1 MRLHFLHPCYNEGY
15 MESPIAAT
23 PSEPLEWLSQVLV
36 EATRY
41 GASDVHLRARNHPI
55 LRVDGALRALDDRP
69 RLTVERV
76 AEIGEAMMDARQ
88 RAVFAHEHQVDLS
101 RGFKGIGRVRA
112 NIFRQRGTV
121 ALVLRVIHSVV
132 PPLTS
137 LGLPEMVAKL
147 TQVERGLVLV
157 TGASGSGK
165 TTTLAALV
173 NEVNLTQT
181 KHVLTIE
188 DPIEFL
194 FAEQKSLI
202 TQREI
207 GVDAPTFH
215 EAMRAALREDPDVI
229 LLGEMRDIETIET
242 ALQAA
247 ETGHFVLATAHAP
260 AAAEAVNRLIT
271 AFPAEAQAGVRVKV
285 AQNLRAVVSQRLLPR
300 ADGQG
305 RAVACE
311 VLTISALARE
321 LIADPSRIKDL
332 PEVLKRGSVQDGM
345 LAFDACLLALVK
357 AKRIA
362 PAIALQYASSAN
374 DLRLKIEGF

>member
-1 MRLHFLHPCYNEGY
+1 M
-15 MESPIAAT
+15 T
-23 PSEPLEWLSQVLV
+23 DQEPLAWLGQILT
-36 EATRY
+36 EANRHR
-41 GASDVHLRARNHPI
+41 ASDVHLRVRNHPI
-55 LRVDGALRALDDRP
+55 LRIDGVLRALDQVP

-76 AEIGEAMMDARQ
+76 TQIGEALMDARQ
-88 RAVFAHEHQVDLS
+88 LALFERDHQVDLS
-101 RGFKGIGRVRA
+101 RGFKGVGRVRA
-112 NIFRQRGTV
+112 NIFRQRGTM
-121 ALVLRVIHSVV
+121 ALVLRVIHAVV
-132 PPLTS
+132 PPLAS
-137 LGLPEMVAKL
+137 LGLPDMVARL
-147 TQVERGLVLV
+147 THYERGLVLV

-173 NEVNLTQT
+173 NEINAQQT

-194 FAEQKSLI
+194 FAEQKSLM

-207 GVDAPTFH
+207 GVDAPSFS

-229 LLGEMRDIETIET
+229 LLGEMRDTETIET
-242 ALQAA
+242 ALRAA

-260 AAAEAVNRLIT
+260 AAPEAVNRLIT
-271 AFPAEAQAGVRVKV
+271 AFPAEAQAAVRVKV

-300 ADGQG
+300 ADAQG

-321 LIADPSRIKDL
+321 LIQDPARIKDL
-332 PEVLKRGSVQDGM
+332 PEVLKRGTVSEGM
-345 LAFDACLLALVK
+345 LAFDSCLLALVK
-357 AKRIA
+357 AGRIT
-362 PAIALQYASSAN
+362 PSVALQYASVPN

>member
-1 MRLHFLHPCYNEGY
+1 MSE
-15 MESPIAAT
+15 IAAVAT
-23 PSEPLEWLSQVLV
+23 DPLEWLGQILA
-36 EATRY
+36 EAGRHK
-41 GASDVHLRARNHPI
+41 ASDVHLRARNYPI
-55 LRVDGALRALDDRP
+55 LRIDGVLRALDHMP

-76 AEIGEAMMDARQ
+76 AQIGDALMDARQ
-88 RAVFAHEHQVDLS
+88 RSLFERDHQVDLS

-112 NIFRQRGTV
+112 NVFLQRGTV
-121 ALVLRVIHSVV
+121 ALVLRVIHGAV
-132 PPLTS
+132 PALST
-137 LGLPEMVAKL
+137 LGLPDVVAKL
-147 TQVERGLVLV
+147 AHVERGLVLV

-173 NEVNLTQT
+173 NEINMQQT

-207 GVDAPTFH
+207 GVDASSFH

-242 ALQAA
+242 ALKAA

-260 AAAEAVNRLIT
+260 AAPEAVNRLIT

-321 LIADPSRIKDL
+321 LIQDPARIKDL
-332 PEVLKRGSVQDGM
+332 PDLLKRGSVHEGM

-357 AKRIA
+357 AGRIT
-362 PAIALQYASSAN
+362 PEVALQYASTPT
-374 DLRLKIEGF
+374 DLRLKIDGF

>member
-1 MRLHFLHPCYNEGY
+1 MGG
-15 MESPIAAT
+15 AA
-23 PSEPLEWLSQVLV
+23 SEPLEWLSQILA
-36 EATRY
+36 EAARY
-41 GASDVHLRARNHPI
+41 RASDIHLRARNFPI
-55 LRVDGALRALDDRP
+55 VRVDGVLRALDDQA

-76 AEIGEAMMDARQ
+76 AEIGEAMMDTRQ
-88 RAVFAHEHQVDLS
+88 RMIFERDHQVDLS
-101 RGFKGIGRVRA
+101 RGFRGIGRVRA
-112 NIFRQRGTV
+112 NIFLQRGTV

-132 PPLTS
+132 PPLAS
-137 LGLPEMVAKL
+137 LGLPDIVAKL
-147 TQVERGLVLV
+147 TQLERGLVLV

-173 NEVNLTQT
+173 NEINLTQT

-207 GVDAPTFH
+207 GVDAPTFQ

-229 LLGEMRDIETIET
+229 LLGEMRDIETIGT

-260 AAAEAVNRLIT
+260 AAPEAVNRLIT
-271 AFPAEAQAGVRVKV
+271 AFPAEAQSGVRVKV
-285 AQNLRAVVSQRLLPR
+285 SQNLKAVVSQRLLPR

-321 LIADPSRIKDL
+321 LIADPARIKDL
-332 PEVLKRGSVQDGM
+332 PEIVKRGNVQDGM

-357 AKRIA
+357 ARRIT
-362 PAIALQYASSAN
+362 PAVALQYASSAN

>member
-1 MRLHFLHPCYNEGY
+1 MIDIASVELN
-15 MESPIAAT
+15 PI
-23 PSEPLEWLSQVLV
+23 EWLSQVLA

-41 GASDVHLRARNHPI
+41 GASDVHLRARNHPV
-55 LRVDGALRALDDRP
+55 LRIDGTLRALDQMD

-76 AEIGEAMMDARQ
+76 AQIGEALMDARQ
-88 RAVFAHEHQVDLS
+88 LEIFQRDHQVDLS

-112 NIFRQRGTV
+112 NIFLQRGTV

-132 PPLTS
+132 PPLAS
-137 LGLPEMVAKL
+137 LGLPEIVAKL
-147 TQVERGLVLV
+147 AHLERGLVLV
-157 TGASGSGK
+157 TGSSGSGK
-165 TTTLAALV
+165 TTSLAALV
-173 NEVNLTQT
+173 NEINNRFT

-207 GVDAPTFH
+207 GVDAPSFY

-229 LLGEMRDIETIET
+229 LLGEMRDTETIET
-242 ALQAA
+242 ALKAA

-260 AAAEAVNRLIT
+260 AAPEAVNRLIT
-271 AFPAEAQAGVRVKV
+271 AFPAEAQSGVRVKV

-305 RAVACE
+305 RTVACE

-321 LIADPSRIKDL
+321 LIQDPSRIKDL
-332 PEVLKRGSVQDGM
+332 PELLKRGSVNEGM
-345 LAFDACLLALVK
+345 LSFDACLLALVK
-357 AKRIA
+357 AQKIT
-362 PAIALQYASSAN
+362 PAVALQFASSPT

>member
-1 MRLHFLHPCYNEGY
+1 MTTT
-15 MESPIAAT
+15 AAT
-23 PSEPLEWLSQVLV
+23 NAEPLEWLSQILA
-36 EATRY
+36 EATRFA
-41 GASDVHLRARNHPI
+41 ASDVHLRARNHPV
-55 LRVDGALRALDDRP
+55 LRIDGVLRALDQVP
-69 RLTVERV
+69 RLTAERV
-76 AEIGEAMMDARQ
+76 AQIGEALMDARQ
-88 RAVFAHEHQVDLS
+88 LMLFERDHQVDLS

-132 PPLTS
+132 PPLSS
-137 LGLPEMVAKL
+137 LGLPDIVAKL
-147 TQVERGLVLV
+147 SHLERGLVLV
-157 TGASGSGK
+157 TGSSGSGK

-173 NEVNLTQT
+173 NEINAQQT

-207 GVDAPTFH
+207 GIDAPSFY

-229 LLGEMRDIETIET
+229 LLGEMRDTETIET
-242 ALQAA
+242 ALKAA

-260 AAAEAVNRLIT
+260 AAPEAVNRLIT

-311 VLTISALARE
+311 VLTISGLARE
-321 LIADPSRIKDL
+321 LIQDPVRIKDL
-332 PEVLKRGSVQDGM
+332 PDLLKRGSVSEGM

-357 AKRIA
+357 AKRIT
-362 PAIALQYASSAN
+362 PTIALQYASSPT

>member
-1 MRLHFLHPCYNEGY
+1 
-15 MESPIAAT
+15 MENPAQAAAA
-23 PSEPLEWLSQVLV
+23 EPLEWLSQILA
-36 EATRY
+36 EAARH

-55 LRVDGALRALDDRP
+55 LRIDGVLRALDDGP
-69 RLTVERV
+69 RLGVEWV
-76 AEIGEAMMDARQ
+76 AQVGDAMMDARQ
-88 RAVFAHEHQVDLS
+88 RALFARDHQVDLS

-132 PPLTS
+132 PALAS
-137 LGLPEMVAKL
+137 LGLPDMVTKL
-147 TQVERGLVLV
+147 CHLERGLVLV

-173 NEVNLTQT
+173 NEINLTQT

-207 GVDAPTFH
+207 GVDAGTFQ
-215 EAMRAALREDPDVI
+215 EAMRSALREDPDVI

-260 AAAEAVNRLIT
+260 AAPEAVNRLIT
-271 AFPAEAQAGVRVKV
+271 AFPAEAQAGIRVKV

-300 ADGQG
+300 ADGRG

-321 LIADPSRIKDL
+321 LIADPARIKDL
-332 PEVLKRGSVQDGM
+332 PDLLRRGNIQEGM
-345 LAFDACLLALVK
+345 LAFDACLLALAK
-357 AKRIA
+357 AKRIT
-362 PAIALQYASSAN
+362 PAVALQYASSPT

>member
-1 MRLHFLHPCYNEGY
+1 MTD
-15 MESPIAAT
+15 IATTAV
-23 PSEPLEWLSQVLV
+23 EPLEWLGRILA
-36 EATRY
+36 EAARY
-41 GASDVHLRARNHPI
+41 GASDVHLRARNHPV
-55 LRVDGALRALDDRP
+55 LRIDGVLRALDQIP
-69 RLTVERV
+69 RLTVEQAAQV
-76 AEIGEAMMDARQ
+76 GEALMDARQ
-88 RAVFAHEHQVDLS
+88 RALFERDHQVDLS

-112 NIFRQRGTV
+112 NIFLQRGTV
-121 ALVLRVIHSVV
+121 ALVLRVIHGVV
-132 PPLTS
+132 PPLAS
-137 LGLPEMVAKL
+137 LGLPEIVAKL
-147 TQVERGLVLV
+147 IHHERGLVLV

-173 NEVNLTQT
+173 NEINIQQT

-207 GVDAPTFH
+207 GVDAPSFY

-229 LLGEMRDIETIET
+229 LLGEMRDTETIET
-242 ALQAA
+242 ALRAA

-260 AAAEAVNRLIT
+260 AAPEAVNRLIT
-271 AFPAEAQAGVRVKV
+271 AFPAEAQSAARVKV

-311 VLTISALARE
+311 VLTVSALARE
-321 LIADPSRIKDL
+321 MIQDPARMKDL
-332 PEVLKRGSVQDGM
+332 PDLLRRGSIDEGM
-345 LAFDACLLALVK
+345 LAFDACLLGLVK
-357 AKRIA
+357 AKRIT
-362 PAIALQYASSAN
+362 PAVALQYASTPT

>member
-1 MRLHFLHPCYNEGY
+1 
-15 MESPIAAT
+15 
-23 PSEPLEWLSQVLV
+23 
-36 EATRY
+36 
-41 GASDVHLRARNHPI
+41 
-55 LRVDGALRALDDRP
+55 
-69 RLTVERV
+69 
-76 AEIGEAMMDARQ
+76 
-88 RAVFAHEHQVDLS
+88 
-101 RGFKGIGRVRA
+101 VRA

-147 TQVERGLVLV
+147 TQLERGLVLV

-247 ETGHFVLATAHAP
+247 ETGHFVLATAPCPSGRRGRQSPHHGVSRRGPGRGAREGRPEPAGRGKSAP
-260 AAAEAVNRLIT
+260 AT
-271 AFPAEAQAGVRVKV
+271 TG
-285 AQNLRAVVSQRLLPR
+285 
-300 ADGQG
+300 
-305 RAVACE
+305 
-311 VLTISALARE
+311 
-321 LIADPSRIKDL
+321 
-332 PEVLKRGSVQDGM
+332 
-345 LAFDACLLALVK
+345 
-357 AKRIA
+357 
-362 PAIALQYASSAN
+362 
-374 DLRLKIEGF
+374 